1 VTAGAWLVA
10 RVPDAPAEL
19 LARML
24 AAARAAPGDDVAAGL
39 AGAAHA
45 CLARVLE
52 SDGGR
57 SAALDLLA
65 ADALLTHALE
75 AAAEQGE
82 EEVDAVIRDFGAA
95 RLATLLRREP

>member
-19 LARML
+19 LERML
-24 AAARAAPGDDVAAGL
+24 AAVRATPDADVATGLARAA
-39 AGAAHA
+39 HH
-45 CLARVLE
+45 CLTHVLE

-57 SAALDLLA
+57 SAAVDLLA

-82 EEVDAVIRDFGAA
+82 EEVESVVRTFGAA
-95 RLATLLRREP
+95 GLAPLLGRVP